1 MSPLELPVGV
11 ITAILGF
18 IPESK
23 NDFHSLVLGA
33 EGWELVGTR
42 SVPSTSDNS
51 GQHRTD
57 YFFKRPR

>member
-1 MSPLELPVGV
+1 ML
-11 ITAILGF
+11 TAQFGAVPASIGEHDL
-18 IPESK
+18 
-23 NDFHSLVLGA
+23 NRLGA